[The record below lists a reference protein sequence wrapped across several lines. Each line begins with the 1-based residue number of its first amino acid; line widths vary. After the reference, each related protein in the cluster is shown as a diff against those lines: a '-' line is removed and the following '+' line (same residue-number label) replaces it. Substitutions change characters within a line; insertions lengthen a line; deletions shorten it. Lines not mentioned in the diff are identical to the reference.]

1 MKNSLAEQGKKIKN
15 LKICAAVLT
24 AISGGFTL
32 IPHPI
37 AQGMGIALGLA
48 GVLVGLNGG
57 MEEAHYFEIP
67 RRETRP
73 PRGTVALR

>member
-1 MKNSLAEQGKKIKN
+1 MKDSLAEHSKKIKN
-15 LKICAAVLT
+15 LKVCAAVLT

-37 AQGMGIALGLA
+37 AQGIGIAIGLA
-48 GVLVGLNGG
+48 GALVGLSGG
-57 MEEAHYFEIP
+57 MEEANYFEIP
-67 RRETRP
+67 RGDVRT

>member
-1 MKNSLAEQGKKIKN
+1 MKDSLAEHGKKIKN

-37 AQGMGIALGLA
+37 AQGMGIAIGLA
-48 GVLVGLNGG
+48 GVLVGLSGG

-67 RRETRP
+67 RRESGP